1 MPEWIAIG
9 QLAIGVGQLM
19 VGIAGVILVWQGLR
33 QMRHAGDQREKRED
47 ARHREAMRSLEAI
60 IMGMEKQSAALQTV
74 IARTGSR
81 V

>member
-1 MPEWIAIG
+1 MTEWIAIG

-33 QMRHAGDQREKRED
+33 QMRHAGNQREKRED
-47 ARHREAMRSLEAI
+47 ARHREAMLSLGAI
-60 IMGMEKQSAALQTV
+60 IRGMEQQSAALQTV
-74 IARTGSR
+74 IERTGSR